1 MMGAR
6 PAPGT
11 AAPPAGRPHLARLA
25 GARDALVTIALSAAA
40 AVAIGSV
47 RAPAA
52 DLAQRVAETSDVYV
66 LPPPDE
72 VVALSL
78 GYRSALADLLWSHV
92 LVSQGLHTMERRR
105 FENLTLLL
113 DAINA
118 LDPPFR
124 DPYLFADALIT
135 FQTTTTPHHEVVKA
149 REIMERGVEN
159 RPLDGEL
166 WLALGQFV
174 AFIAPASYLT
184 DPAEQAQWRLDGA
197 RMLERAAELGG
208 GDANISWQ
216 ALGGAGILGRAGQRD
231 AQIRFLQ
238 RTLAVTDDKELK
250 QKARAQLDKLLDARD
265 AERYRRRL
273 DGFSEIWRRD
283 LPFVSNTAIL
293 VLGPPRDPAY
303 CAGGAHAD
311 EPRCATTWRAWAE
324 RIEGQP

>member
-11 AAPPAGRPHLARLA
+11 ADRLA
-25 GARDALVTIALSAAA
+25 ARPLLSRVGRARDALVTAALSAVA
-40 AVAIGSV
+40 AVVIGSV

-52 DLAQRVAETSDVYV
+52 DLERRVAETSDVYV

-72 VVALSL
+72 VVTLSL

-92 LVSQGLHTMERRR
+92 LVSQGLHTFERRR

-118 LDPPFR
+118 LDPTFR

-135 FQTTTTPHHEVVKA
+135 FQTSTTPREEVLKA
-149 REIMERGVEN
+149 REIMERGVQH

-184 DPAEQAQWRLDGA
+184 DPAEKTQWRLDGA
-197 RMLERAAELGG
+197 RMLARAAELGG
-208 GDANISWQ
+208 GDASISWQ
-216 ALGGAGILGRAGQRD
+216 ALGGAGILGRAGERE

-238 RTLAVTDDKELK
+238 RTLAVTDDEELR
-250 QKARAQLDKLLDARD
+250 QQIRTQLDKLLGERA
-265 AERYRRRL
+265 AEGYRRRL

-283 LPFVSNTAIL
+283 LPFVSKTTML

-324 RIEGQP
+324 RIEQDR